1 MNVYRIYNDSEKADL
16 TVLKLK
22 IMTLTI
28 ELSPEVEARLKNRAL
43 ANGYHEITDYA
54 KKILEDETNKMKTLD
69 EVFAPFREH
78 TERIKEEEIDDLVK
92 KARKEVFAEKKGK

>member
-1 MNVYRIYNDSEKADL
+1 
-16 TVLKLK
+16 
-22 IMTLTI
+22 MTLTI

-78 TERIKEEEIDDLVK
+78 TERIPEEEIDDLVK